1 MMSFKMKSLIAGIFL
16 SLATQASAA
25 SLEVKDAYARAMPA
39 GQPNSAAFMQ
49 LDNTTN
55 EARALISAQ
64 SSVAGVVELH
74 THVQEAG
81 VMQMRKIDQIEIPA
95 SASTQL
101 APGGLHI
108 MLINLQQELSEGS
121 EIDLQL
127 TLDNGEVLDLQIPVK
142 KIMPMHQ

>member
-1 MMSFKMKSLIAGIFL
+1 MSFKMKSLIAGIFL
-16 SLATQASAA
+16 GLATQVSAA

-49 LDNTTN
+49 LNNPTD
-55 EARALISAQ
+55 EARALVSAQ

-74 THVQEAG
+74 THVHEAG
-81 VMQMRKIDQIEIPA
+81 VMQMRKIDQIQVPA
-95 SASTQL
+95 GASTQL

-121 EIDLQL
+121 QIDLQL
-127 TLDNGEVLDLQIPVK
+127 TLDNGEVLDLQVPVK